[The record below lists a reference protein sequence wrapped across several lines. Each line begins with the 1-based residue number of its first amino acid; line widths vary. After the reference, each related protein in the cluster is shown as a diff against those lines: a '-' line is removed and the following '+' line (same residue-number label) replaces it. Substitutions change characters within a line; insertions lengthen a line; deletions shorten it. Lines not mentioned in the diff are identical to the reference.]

1 MSKILSRYFLILI
14 FYCIFFI
21 NSHAQTFGFGC
32 LGLSGFYAGITHQYY
47 ETVGINEYI
56 NSESIKNN
64 INLDMEFKRGTGYR
78 VGANIFRAKFSKAFI
93 TAKGYYQFLKE
104 THNTQVNNDALGT
117 KNYRYELS
125 LNHWGVGLDLG
136 FPIFS
141 ILDFKLLEG
150 HVTFFNPEFSKEVL
164 DANNNVLEEDKFTT
178 DKVKIGYFVGSGMIL
193 HLIPDY
199 VSIEASAGYSFF
211 IIDKFNDGNNNVLI
225 PVPSSK
231 NNAINKSKF
240 SATVQLN
247 VGFPL

>member
-1 MSKILSRYFLILI
+1 MLRVFYIL
-14 FYCIFFI
+14 FFI
-21 NSHAQTFGFGC
+21 TYFFVKTSAQTFGFGC

-47 ETVGINEYI
+47 ETAGIREYLFP
-56 NSESIKNN
+56 ESINN
-64 INLDMEFKRGTGYR
+64 PNFHFDIEFKRGTGYR

-104 THNTQVNNDALGT
+104 SYNRQINDEIHG
-117 KNYRYELS
+117 KMNYKYELS
-125 LNHWGVGLDLG
+125 LNHWGVGIDFG

-150 HVTFFNPEFSKEVL
+150 HVTFFNPEFSKEML
-164 DANNNVLEEDKFTT
+164 DVNNNILEEDKFST
-178 DKVKIGYFVGSGMIL
+178 DKVKIGYFVGSGMIF

-211 IIDKFNDGNNNVLI
+211 IVDKFIDDNNNIVI
-225 PVPSSK
+225 PIPSSK